1 MENNKLR
8 GFLINDKY
16 NEKSLFKEQVL
27 CSFDNFT
34 PELAVNSV
42 IEFSVLEITKGK
54 GNVLVL
60 KILEFCNKSLNWSN
74 FVVSCPNVDKDLD
87 VIK

>member
-16 NEKSLFKEQVL
+16 NEKSLFKEQV
-27 CSFDNFT
+27 FENFT

-42 IEFSVLEITKGK
+42 IEFSVLEITKG
-54 GNVLVL
+54 VL

>member
-8 GFLINDKY
+8 GFLINEKY
-16 NEKSLFKEQVL
+16 NEKS
-27 CSFDNFT
+27 FDKSI
-34 PELAVNSV
+34 PELAVNLV
-42 IEFSVLEITKGK
+42 IEFSVLEHTRGK

-60 KILEFCNKSLNWSN
+60 KILEFCNKYLNFSN
-74 FVVSCPNVDKDLD
+74 FVDLD